1 MSGKAS
7 KGERRAI
14 NLHTQLFLNNRDR
27 HIEQMLFML
36 FSQHAPLARLNR
48 CVDNRHGNARGL
60 ASGHTH
66 TKAFLNAANG
76 QLAQA
81 VFDGMQLLQIA
92 LERQRHHHVFAGA
105 LNGKLNMVCQCNGKV
120 RAQFVRKLSGRDIDQ
135 LSRKLQHLGID
146 LIDKRQVL

>member
-1 MSGKAS
+1 MSGKAG

-14 NLHTQLFLNNRDR
+14 DRHTQLFLNNRDR
-27 HIEQMLFML
+27 HIEQSLL
-36 FSQHAPLARLNR
+36 VLLGKHAPLARLNR

-60 ASGHTH
+60 ASGHAH
-66 TKAFLNAANG
+66 MKALLDAANS

-92 LERQRHHHVFAGA
+92 LKRQRHHHVFAGA

-120 RAQFVRKLSGRDIDQ
+120 RTQFVRKLSGRDIGQ
-135 LSRKLQHLGID
+135 LSRKLQHLGVD